1 MCAKCKRF
9 DVKYKELKNFIEFI
23 LNNLDVFLKKDLQII
38 ETYSIFVRINYRKT
52 IFSTI
57 YQKNPEM
64 GCNN

>member
-1 MCAKCKRF
+1 MLAIIF
-9 DVKYKELKNFIEFI
+9 
-23 LNNLDVFLKKDLQII
+23 KKDLQIL